1 MAAQIERMQD
11 AKSFLEHVVEEHAE
25 SSPDGCPHYEALVF
39 GSDSDHDHGTHPSE
53 HTLGP
58 GG

>member
-1 MAAQIERMQD
+1 MAAQIEPMQD

-39 GSDSDHDHGTHPSE
+39 GSDPGHDLIVGYPGRTRDGT
-53 HTLGP
+53 
-58 GG
+58 

>member
-1 MAAQIERMQD
+1 MQD

>member
-1 MAAQIERMQD
+1 MQD

-39 GSDSDHDHGTHPSE
+39 GSDPGHDLIVGYPGRTRDGT
-53 HTLGP
+53 
-58 GG
+58 